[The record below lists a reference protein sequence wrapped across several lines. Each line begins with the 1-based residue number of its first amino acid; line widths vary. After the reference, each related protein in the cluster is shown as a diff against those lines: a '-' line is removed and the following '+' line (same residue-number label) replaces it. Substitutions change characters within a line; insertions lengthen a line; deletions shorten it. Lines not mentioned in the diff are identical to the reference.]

1 MAATTVRYI
10 YLIVNLDR
18 PDLVIVELMMLVPKH
33 LELNTMPGIC
43 HFFVA
48 ILRVLFGI
56 CDGVVGIWYVIV
68 CLIISIQQKFHNLTE
83 SKPPTS
89 ALMI

>member
-18 PDLVIVELMMLVPKH
+18 PDLVIVKVMMLVPKH
-33 LELNTMPGIC
+33 LIK
-43 HFFVA
+43 FKAFA

-68 CLIISIQQKFHNLTE
+68 CLIISIQQKFQNVTE
-83 SKPPTS
+83 SKPPIST
-89 ALMI
+89 LMI